1 MEYKLNYSKLNYHVN
16 KFDKN
21 DEKMFSN
28 IITRLKNKYPNYNVY
43 VEKCFHNKKTFNNAL
58 KEKNLNDFIVAQICY
73 LSRTRTF
80 QNEDQL
86 LKMIMKNIHIYFPIV
101 IENYD
106 YFNGT
111 HLIQYEPKFILMMC
125 FAIDVIKM
133 LSNELDKNEITIEI
147 LDCYEAYALECI
159 GLLRN
164 LRSSLLLLSI
174 GDDVHGIALTRG
186 FLEILSKLILAQ
198 EFKDE
203 FLKFKKY
210 NNYLQLYKHFNRA
223 IPKDMQNDLGD
234 KVNNENYIAYAWARN
249 KNNKRITTM
258 KELIYTAIGRD
269 ENVQKFIQMSS
280 EFVHEDYVGIGY
292 DFIRLRIELVDYYFI
307 LLKSYL
313 TSLENTIESK
323 KIKKYL
329 ELFEKE

>member
-1 MEYKLNYSKLNYHVN
+1 MEYKINYSKFNYHIN

-21 DEKMFSN
+21 DETVFLN
-28 IITRLKNKYPNYNVY
+28 IITRLKQKYPNCNDY
-43 VEKCFHNKKTFNNAL
+43 VGKCFHGKKTFNNAL
-58 KEKNLNDFIVAQICY
+58 KEKILNDFIVAQICY
-73 LSRTRTF
+73 LSRTKDIK
-80 QNEDQL
+80 NEDQL

-133 LSNELDKNEITIEI
+133 LSNELDKNEITIET
-147 LDCYEAYALECI
+147 LSFDEAYALECI

-174 GDDVHGIALTRG
+174 GDDVHAIALTRG
-186 FLEILSKLILAQ
+186 FLEILSKLILAHD
-198 EFKDE
+198 FKDE

-210 NNYLQLYKHFNRA
+210 NNYLQLYKHFNSA
-223 IPKDMQNDLGD
+223 IPQDMQNDLCD
-234 KVNNENYIAYAWARN
+234 KINSENYIAYAWARD
-249 KNNKRITTM
+249 KNNRRITTM

-292 DFIRLRIELVDYYFI
+292 DFITLRIELVDYYFI

>member
-1 MEYKLNYSKLNYHVN
+1 MEYKINYSKFNYHIN

-21 DEKMFSN
+21 DETVFLN
-28 IITRLKNKYPNYNVY
+28 IITRLKQKYPNCNDY
-43 VEKCFHNKKTFNNAL
+43 VGKCFHGKKTFNNAL
-58 KEKNLNDFIVAQICY
+58 KEKILNDFIVAQICY
-73 LSRTRTF
+73 LSRTKDIK
-80 QNEDQL
+80 NEDQL
-86 LKMIMKNIHIYFPIV
+86 LKMIMKNIHIYFPII

-125 FAIDVIKM
+125 FSIDAIKM
-133 LSNELDKNEITIEI
+133 LSNQLDKNEITIET
-147 LDCYEAYALECI
+147 LSFDEAYALECI

-186 FLEILSKLILAQ
+186 FLEILSKIILAHD
-198 EFKDE
+198 FKDE

-210 NNYLQLYKHFNRA
+210 NNYLQLYKHFNSA
-223 IPKDMQNDLGD
+223 IPQDMQNDLCD
-234 KVNNENYIAYAWARN
+234 KINSENYIAYAWARD
-249 KNNKRITTM
+249 KNNRRITTM

-292 DFIRLRIELVDYYFI
+292 DFITLRIELVDYYFY
-307 LLKSYL
+307 LLKNS
-313 TSLENTIESK
+313 IMMIK
-323 KIKKYL
+323 DAVKIKKLTKYSD
-329 ELFEKE
+329 LFDKE